1 MRAYERFLNY
11 VKVYTTSDPDSATA
25 PSSARQLDLARQL
38 ADEMTRM
45 GLERAHVDEYGIV
58 YGWLPATPGMEDKP
72 ALGFIAHMDTAPD
85 LTGKD
90 VKPQLIE
97 HYDGGDVRL

>member
-11 VKVYTTSDPDSATA
+11 VKIYTTSDPDSATA

-38 ADEMTRM
+38 ADEMTAM
-45 GLERAHVDEYGIV
+45 GIERAHVDEFGIV
-58 YGWLPATPGMEDKP
+58 YGWLSATPGMEDVP

-85 LTGKD
+85 LSGKD
-90 VKPQLIE
+90 VRPQIIE
-97 HYDGGDVRL
+97 H

>member
-38 ADEMTRM
+38 ADEMTAM
-45 GLERAHVDEYGIV
+45 GI
-58 YGWLPATPGMEDKP
+58 
-72 ALGFIAHMDTAPD
+72 
-85 LTGKD
+85 
-90 VKPQLIE
+90 
-97 HYDGGDVRL
+97 